1 MKTGYIK
8 LFRSIEDWEWIDDP
22 VMLYFWVRI
31 LLMANWDDVRFRG
44 MVVGRGSFL
53 TSYRNLADTLGLSLR
68 QVRTCIEHLISCKQI
83 EIKTT
88 HLPTHFATQITIC
101 NYDTYQ
107 GDTNIERHSERQ
119 TNDTVATQFADD
131 TLYKEEEEYKKNN
144 KDTNV
149 SRPKSRPDPLDFD
162 FVMDLWNSTMTKV
175 PKVRSLTQARKE
187 KIRLRVKEMGGLEK
201 AREVLSVCFRKIEES
216 DFCNGTSGKWSAT
229 FDWFFDNEKNWLKVL
244 EGNYDNRKPVSRIEQ
259 FAETSAR
266 FNNLLD
272 ELYGTGNPRT
282 TDGPADTPDE
292 Q

>member
-22 VMLYFWVRI
+22 VMMYFWVRI

-44 MVVGRGSFL
+44 IVVERGSFL

-83 EIKTT
+83 KIKTT

-107 GDTNIERHSERQ
+107 GDANSERHSERQ

-131 TLYKEEEEYKKNN
+131 TLYKEEEYKKNN

-149 SRPKSRPDPLDFD
+149 SRQKVRQESPDFD
-162 FVMDLWNSTMTKV
+162 FVMDLWNSTMTRV
-175 PKVRSLTQARKE
+175 PKVRSLTQARRD
-187 KIRLRVKEMGGLEK
+187 KIKLRVKEMGGLEK
-201 AREVLSVCFRKIEES
+201 ARETLSVCFRKIEES
-216 DFCNGTSGKWSAT
+216 DFCNGTTGKWNAT

-244 EGNYDNRKPVSRIEQ
+244 EGNYDNRKTASRVEQ
-259 FAETSAR
+259 YVDASKR
-266 FNNLLD
+266 FNDLLD
-272 ELYGTGNPRT
+272 QMYGTSNNGT
-282 TDGPADTPDE
+282 TNGTTDTPDE